1 MLGQIL
7 HVDIKKLYGA
17 IPIQMVL
24 ILQLGMTYNGKSCC
38 SCTTAFLRVI
48 PLLKENNIG
57 CFFFLVHSSKTL

>member
-38 SCTTAFLRVI
+38 SCTTAFLQVI
-48 PLLKENNIG
+48 PFLNENNRMV
-57 CFFFLVHSSKTL
+57 FFLVHSSKTL